1 MGAGAAV
8 GVAFGQTTKTSDR
21 VGRTGRV
28 SEVWQPRELSKGA
41 RPGNAAV
48 RAELG

>member
-8 GVAFGQTTKTSDR
+8 GVAFGQTTETSDR